1 MRWLAGRVAGVA
13 GVVAAVFATAWLL
26 FALLRPNLFPPDPRP
41 LPVRLGEAMWDAA
54 HFEFGRTTNL
64 GGAPEVGDVL
74 LAGLPAD
81 LQLLAGGVA
90 AGLALGIGTAVACAG
105 RPDGP
110 LAHVAGA
117 VAVVAQC
124 APVYVVGLFL
134 LLTFGE
140 QIGTA
145 GLPFGIPLQY
155 VELTDGGPGRWL
167 AAIIVPWI
175 VLGLPLAGITFRMMR
190 GSLRDS
196 AREDFLLA
204 ARARGVAP
212 RVLRLRHHARF
223 AVAPTITLAGAATN
237 ATILNLAIVER
248 VFGASG
254 TYRHLDDAVA
264 TADVGLLL
272 GLTFVT
278 AAYVAVAGVVVDL
291 ALRRLDPRIP

>member
-1 MRWLAGRVAGVA
+1 MRRLAGRVAGVA

-26 FALLRPNLFPPDPRP
+26 LAVLRPDLFPPDPRP
-41 LPVRLGEAMWDAA
+41 LPVRLGEAMWAA
-54 HFEFGRTTNL
+54 ARFDFGRTYTL

-110 LAHVAGA
+110 LAHAAGA

-134 LLTFGE
+134 LLTFGD

-145 GLPFGIPLQY
+145 GLPVGIPLQY
-155 VELTDGGPGRWL
+155 VGFTEGGPGRWL
-167 AAIIVPWI
+167 LAILAPWI
-175 VLGLPLAGITFRMMR
+175 VLGLPLAGVTFRMMR

-196 AREDFLLA
+196 AQEDFLLA
-204 ARARGVAP
+204 ARARGVGS

-223 AVAPTITLAGAATN
+223 ALAPTITLAGAATN

-254 TYRHLDDAVA
+254 TFRHLDDAVA
-264 TADVGLLL
+264 SADVGLLL

-278 AAYVAVAGVVVDL
+278 AAYVSVAGLVVDG
-291 ALRRLDPRIP
+291 ALRRLDPRLP

>member
-1 MRWLAGRVAGVA
+1 VRLLAGRVTGVVA
-13 GVVAAVFATAWLL
+13 VVAAVFATAWLL
-26 FALLRPNLFPPDPRP
+26 LAVLRPDLFPPDPRP

-54 HFEFGRTTNL
+54 RFDFGRAYTL
-64 GGAPEVGDVL
+64 GSAPEVGDVL

-134 LLTFGE
+134 LLTFGDR
-140 QIGTA
+140 IGTA
-145 GLPFGIPLQY
+145 GLPVGIPLQY
-155 VELTDGGPGRWL
+155 VGFTEGGPGRWL
-167 AAIIVPWI
+167 LAILAPWI
-175 VLGLPLAGITFRMMR
+175 VLGLPLAGVTFRMMR

-196 AREDFLLA
+196 AGEDFLLA
-204 ARARGVAP
+204 ARARGVVP

-223 AVAPTITLAGAATN
+223 ALAPTITLAGAATN

-254 TYRHLDDAVA
+254 TFRHLDDAVA
-264 TADVGLLL
+264 SADVGLLL

-278 AAYVAVAGVVVDL
+278 AAYVAVAGVVVDA
-291 ALRRLDPRIP
+291 ALRRVDPRMT

>member
-1 MRWLAGRVAGVA
+1 MKRLAGRLAGVA

-26 FALLRPNLFPPDPRP
+26 LAVLRPDLFPPDPRP

-54 HFEFGRTTNL
+54 RFDFGRAYTL
-64 GGAPEVGDVL
+64 GSAPEVGDVL
-74 LAGLPAD
+74 RSGLPAD
-81 LQLLAGGVA
+81 LQLLTGGVA
-90 AGLALGIGTAVACAG
+90 VGLALGIGTAVACAG
-105 RPDGP
+105 RPDGL

-134 LLTFGE
+134 LLTFGDR
-140 QIGTA
+140 IGTA
-145 GLPFGIPLQY
+145 GLPVGIPLQY
-155 VELTDGGPGRWL
+155 VGFTEGGPARWL
-167 AAIIVPWI
+167 LAIVAPWI
-175 VLGLPLAGITFRMMR
+175 VLGLPLAGVTFRMMR

-196 AREDFLLA
+196 AQEDFLLA
-204 ARARGVAP
+204 ARARGVGA

-223 AVAPTITLAGAATN
+223 ALAPTITLAGAATN

-264 TADVGLLL
+264 TADVPLLL

-278 AAYVAVAGVVVDL
+278 ATYVAVAGIVVDA
-291 ALRRLDPRIP
+291 ALRRLDPRLP

>member
-1 MRWLAGRVAGVA
+1 
-13 GVVAAVFATAWLL
+13 
-26 FALLRPNLFPPDPRP
+26 
-41 LPVRLGEAMWDAA
+41 MWDAA
-54 HFEFGRTTNL
+54 RFDFGRTSML

-90 AGLALGIGTAVACAG
+90 AGLALGMGTAVACAG

-110 LAHVAGA
+110 LAHAAGA

-134 LLTFGE
+134 LLTFGDR
-140 QIGTA
+140 IGTA
-145 GLPFGIPLQY
+145 GLPAGIPLQY
-155 VELTDGGPGRWL
+155 VGFTEGGPGRWL
-167 AAIIVPWI
+167 LAILAPWV
-175 VLGLPLAGITFRMMR
+175 VLGLPLAGVTFRMMR

-196 AREDFLLA
+196 AGEDFLLA
-204 ARARGVAP
+204 ARARGVVP

-223 AVAPTITLAGAATN
+223 ALAPTITLAGAATN

-254 TYRHLDDAVA
+254 TFRHLDDAVA
-264 TADVGLLL
+264 SADVGLLL

-278 AAYVAVAGVVVDL
+278 AAYVAVAGLVVD
-291 ALRRLDPRIP
+291 ATLRRVDPRIP

>member
-1 MRWLAGRVAGVA
+1 MRRLAGRLAGVA

-26 FALLRPNLFPPDPRP
+26 LAVLRPDLFPPDPRP

-54 HFEFGRTTNL
+54 RFDFGRTSML

-74 LAGLPAD
+74 VAGLPAD

-90 AGLALGIGTAVACAG
+90 AGLALGMGTAVACAG

-110 LAHVAGA
+110 LAHAAGA

-134 LLTFGE
+134 LLTFGDR
-140 QIGTA
+140 IGTA
-145 GLPFGIPLQY
+145 GLPAGIPLQY
-155 VELTDGGPGRWL
+155 VGFTEGGPGRWL
-167 AAIIVPWI
+167 LAILAPWV
-175 VLGLPLAGITFRMMR
+175 VLGLPLAGVTFRMMR

-196 AREDFLLA
+196 AGEDFLLA
-204 ARARGVAP
+204 ARARGVVP

-223 AVAPTITLAGAATN
+223 ALAPTITLAGAATN

-254 TYRHLDDAVA
+254 TFRHLDDAVA
-264 TADVGLLL
+264 SADVGLLL

-278 AAYVAVAGVVVDL
+278 AAYVAVAGLVVDA
-291 ALRRLDPRIP
+291 ALRRVDPRIP